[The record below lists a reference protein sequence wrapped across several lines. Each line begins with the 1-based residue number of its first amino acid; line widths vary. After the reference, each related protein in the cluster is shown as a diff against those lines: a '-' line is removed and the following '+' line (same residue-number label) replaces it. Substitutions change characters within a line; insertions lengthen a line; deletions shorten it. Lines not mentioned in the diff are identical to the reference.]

1 MSDTESDPQTD
12 PEAEGGPGGA
22 EGDGNA
28 RETDVQESDPNA
40 DSAQGLAGG
49 MGVSSERVGDLRG
62 TGGEQG
68 TYGAMDTDLPVPEGD
83 LPPEQSA
90 NPATGEPQ
98 GGGGA
103 TKQRAGSGSR
113 IGPSVAARAAGE
125 PANAVPGG
133 GAGGRLERGP
143 AGDGAGHARDHT

>member
-12 PEAEGGPGGA
+12 PEAEGGA
-22 EGDGNA
+22 ARETEGDGNA

-49 MGVSSERVGDLRG
+49 MGISSERVGDLRG

-68 TYGAMDTDLPVPEGD
+68 TYGAMDTDLPEPEGD

-90 NPATGEPQ
+90 NPATGEPHPDQ
-98 GGGGA
+98 PPLKDHGD
-103 TKQRAGSGSR
+103 R
-113 IGPSVAARAAGE
+113 IGR
-125 PANAVPGG
+125 
-133 GAGGRLERGP
+133 
-143 AGDGAGHARDHT
+143 